1 MLKNNAPCFIA
12 TPPVTDEQRTLV
24 SATVQQT
31 QGESATIQ
39 TSDAIEIR
47 PGSELV
53 VFAEFSGKLH
63 QQPAKVTTVDSPAAR
78 TIGIKLVGEPVNC
91 DFRGSYR
98 VSVASGNIP
107 VVVGKQPNCTVADI
121 SPEGVA
127 VITSSPLTVGQTVDI
142 DLSIESIYARGT
154 LHVVAEKKLEG
165 GKFRYGLRAG
175 AEKKSGIRKSLEA
188 LTNLLH
194 RRQIQ
199 RLARAA

>member
-1 MLKNNAPCFIA
+1 
-12 TPPVTDEQRTLV
+12 
-24 SATVQQT
+24 
-31 QGESATIQ
+31 
-39 TSDAIEIR
+39 
-47 PGSELV
+47 
-53 VFAEFSGKLH
+53 
-63 QQPAKVTTVDSPAAR
+63 
-78 TIGIKLVGEPVNC
+78 
-91 DFRGSYR
+91 
-98 VSVASGNIP
+98 
-107 VVVGKQPNCTVADI
+107 
-121 SPEGVA
+121 
-127 VITSSPLTVGQTVDI
+127 VDI